1 MKTEQIE
8 NIRDFNRFYAKVI
21 GVLDKTYM
29 DSSYS
34 LAEARILR
42 EIFLQPDITAQEILH
57 ILELDKGYLSRIL
70 KTFEKKKLL
79 LKKQS
84 ETDGRFFNLSLTAE
98 GEAEFLKIDNL
109 VIEQIKRTFS
119 PLTENEYEQLY
130 NSMVTIKNILQKK

>member
-130 NSMVTIKNILQKK
+130 NSMVTIKNILQRK